1 MEEEK
6 YKEFVDTL
14 YHYKIGIRYFDEGF
28 GIEFFGYIILDSLL
42 LLVLCI
48 NKNILI
54 GNGLWDK
61 REEQIESI
69 YLANERVMKFKD
81 INTSIIINKLRLL
94 FCEMYYTMLM
104 GLIDNKRDKYK
115 KDLKLKSLK
124 DMNVYVLVNSVPKN
138 FNVISCRWVFKYK
151 RDSKGNIIK
160 RKARLVARGFT
171 QQYVID
177 F

>member
-14 YHYKIGIRYFDEGF
+14 YHYKIGIRYFEEGF

-94 FCEMYYTMLM
+94 FCEMYYTLLM

-124 DMNVYVLVNSVPKN
+124 DKEKKETKEL
-138 FNVISCRWVFKYK
+138 
-151 RDSKGNIIK
+151 KGEVKIK
-160 RKARLVARGFT
+160 EKEDEEKKGRRKERRK
-171 QQYVID
+171 
-177 F
+177 